1 MMQPD
6 DLLSLKDDMIAF
18 IEGHGMRRLPGY
30 VGDDVPTVMWEDDA
44 NPDSWKDFVETAKA
58 ASAPFVT
65 MSDVVLEKEDLELL
79 LEPAGRIGEIVPALI
94 TAATANS
101 LSGSLAQALAPLLT
115 G

>member
-58 ASAPFVT
+58 AAAPFVT
-65 MSDVVLEKEDLELL
+65 MSDVVSKKKISNCSSQSC
-79 LEPAGRIGEIVPALI
+79 RISTFP
-94 TAATANS
+94 TKK
-101 LSGSLAQALAPLLT
+101 APRSKKPNPS
-115 G
+115 